1 MIDSTDELRAILEG
15 TPLAGREVVAIEVP
29 ASRGGGGPTTPVDP
43 PVVLAVR
50 IEPHEL
56 MAAWTVARE
65 LLDRTGRWPVANCS
79 FDFELDDSS
88 ELGAIVD
95 NLDRVEYAFE
105 LAGDTD
111 PASIIERSRQVD
123 VDAVFDR
130 LSGAADWLEV
140 PDPAGVPDSV
150 PVFNPWFEPTGQ
162 MVALL
167 FLPEAEPEHALAY
180 VHWFAGNPSLPS
192 HELIAVLRRW
202 REELGAE
209 LVAHWGTMLQLVVGR
224 PPTTIE
230 GALALARQQELIA
243 PCTTAMP
250 GASTEELAASLRS
263 AGTWFLHERP

>member
-1 MIDSTDELRAILEG
+1 MIDSTDELRAILKG
-15 TPLAGREVVAIEVP
+15 TALSGREVVAIEVP

-50 IEPHEL
+50 IDPHEL

-95 NLDRVEYAFE
+95 NLDRVEYAF
-105 LAGDTD
+105 
-111 PASIIERSRQVD
+111 
-123 VDAVFDR
+123 
-130 LSGAADWLEV
+130 
-140 PDPAGVPDSV
+140 
-150 PVFNPWFEPTGQ
+150 
-162 MVALL
+162 
-167 FLPEAEPEHALAY
+167 
-180 VHWFAGNPSLPS
+180 
-192 HELIAVLRRW
+192 
-202 REELGAE
+202 
-209 LVAHWGTMLQLVVGR
+209 GR